1 MPSTMGILELVIATL
16 LDDLLDDWLNTIS
29 LNCSNSA
36 FDISFLGELE
46 LFVRAADYMPIEN
59 DFKKRVRTKVEKNI
73 QIDSF
78 LQIK

>member
-1 MPSTMGILELVIATL
+1 MPTTMGIPELVIATL

-46 LFVRAADYMPIEN
+46 LFVMEASAADCKPIEN
-59 DFKKRVRTKVEKNI
+59 YFEKKGLGPSRQKYI
-73 QIDSF
+73 
-78 LQIK
+78 

>member
-46 LFVRAADYMPIEN
+46 LFVS
-59 DFKKRVRTKVEKNI
+59 KC
-73 QIDSF
+73 
-78 LQIK
+78 